1 MSRLVAAARHTA
13 RSLVNLSL
21 VAVTLACAV
30 YLVPSLLGYER
41 YVITGGSMTGSI
53 DKGSVAFEKPVPVA
67 DLAVGDVITYL
78 PPADSGV
85 TNLVTHRIVEMDADG
100 TTLRTQ
106 GDANAE
112 VDPWT
117 FSLTADTQPVEQ
129 FSVPYVGYAFIA
141 LADRGTR
148 MLAIGGPAALVAL
161 LSLVELGRTLTGA
174 ARRPEDERAASAA
187 RSRLR
192 PPGPRV
198 RHP

>member
-1 MSRLVAAARHTA
+1 MSRLAIAARRTS
-13 RSLVNLSL
+13 RWLVNLSL
-21 VAVTLACAV
+21 VIVTLACAV

-53 DKGSVAFEKPVPVA
+53 DKGSVAFEKPVPVT

-78 PPADSGV
+78 PPPDSGV

-161 LSLVELGRTLTGA
+161 LSLVELGRTLTGV
-174 ARRPEDERAASAA
+174 ARRPEDESAPQSA

-192 PPGPRV
+192 HAGPRV